1 MGKAKVNN
9 RRNTRD
15 FGHRYRKKPC
25 LLCIDDIDW
34 VDYKDID
41 FLKRYVTERGKIK
54 ARRITGNCAQHQRDV
69 AVAIKTAREL
79 ALLPYT
85 QRVSAERMGSHRQ
98 PSYLADMDTG
108 DMEDRGYLG
117 ATPNGI
123 EDIEIPQA
131 VLTDDAVEM
140 HFVDPGVAGGVGAQ
154 SVQAVQDAGGAQS
167 VEPVQ
172 PVESVESVQDVEP
185 ARDAGSAKDIGD
197 FQGLEDAEGEESAI
211 GAEGIQDSGGIQE

>member
-1 MGKAKVNN
+1 MGKTKVNN
-9 RRNTRD
+9 RRTARD

-85 QRVSAERMGSHRQ
+85 QRVSAERMGAHRRS
-98 PSYLADMDTG
+98 SYSADP
-108 DMEDRGYLG
+108 DMESMESMEG
-117 ATPNGI
+117 
-123 EDIEIPQA
+123 IEIPKA
-131 VLTDDAVEM
+131 ALLDDSGSDDSVEI
-140 HFVDPGVAGGVGAQ
+140 HFADPSMVDPSMIDPSILGD
-154 SVQAVQDAGGAQS
+154 VQDAVDDHGTGD
-167 VEPVQ
+167 VQ
-172 PVESVESVQDVEP
+172 DTGSEEDAESGENVSGQDVSSGQDTSVQDRG
-185 ARDAGSAKDIGD
+185 A
-197 FQGLEDAEGEESAI
+197 AEE
-211 GAEGIQDSGGIQE
+211 

>member
-98 PSYLADMDTG
+98 PSYLADMDTE

-154 SVQAVQDAGGAQS
+154 SV
-167 VEPVQ
+167 E

-185 ARDAGSAKDIGD
+185 AQDAGSAKDIGD
-197 FQGLEDAEGEESAI
+197 FQGLEDAEGEKSAI

>member
-85 QRVSAERMGSHRQ
+85 QRVSAERMGSRRQ
-98 PSYLADMDTG
+98 PSYLADLDTE

-140 HFVDPGVAGGVGAQ
+140 HLADPGIAGGVGAQ
-154 SVQAVQDAGGAQS
+154 SVEPGQDVEDVEPVEDAGGAQ
-167 VEPVQ
+167 
-172 PVESVESVQDVEP
+172 DVE
-185 ARDAGSAKDIGD
+185 DIGD
-197 FQGLEDAEGEESAI
+197 FQGSEDAEGEESAT
-211 GAEGIQDSGGIQE
+211 GAEGVQDSGGIQE

>member
-9 RRNTRD
+9 RRNMRD

-34 VDYKDID
+34 VDYKDIE

-69 AVAIKTAREL
+69 AIAIKTAREL

-98 PSYLADMDTG
+98 PSYATDLDR
-108 DMEDRGYLG
+108 EDRDYLG
-117 ATPNGI
+117 ATPDMI
-123 EDIEIPQA
+123 EDIEISQS
-131 VLTDDAVEM
+131 VLMDDVVEM
-140 HFVDPGVAGGVGAQ
+140 HFADLGVAG
-154 SVQAVQDAGGAQS
+154 SAQS
-167 VEPVQ
+167 VEPV
-172 PVESVESVQDVEP
+172 ETAEP
-185 ARDAGSAKDIGD
+185 AQGGGDAQGGDDI
-197 FQGLEDAEGEESAI
+197 EDSQTSEDTEGEESTTSA
-211 GAEGIQDSGGIQE
+211 GDIQDSGDIQE

>member
-1 MGKAKVNN
+1 MGKAKAKVSN
-9 RRNTRD
+9 RRTARD

-85 QRVSAERMGSHRQ
+85 QRVSAERMGARRQ
-98 PSYLADMDTG
+98 VDRSDDLDMSAMEGIDISGAALLDDMADM
-108 DMEDRGYLG
+108 
-117 ATPNGI
+117 
-123 EDIEIPQA
+123 
-131 VLTDDAVEM
+131 
-140 HFVDPGVAGGVGAQ
+140 HFADPSIVDPSVLEGVRYEEMGEVAMGIRDEAESRDVIAGQDRESEEDTSGGDLGSTQ
-154 SVQAVQDAGGAQS
+154 DILVQDMGV
-167 VEPVQ
+167 VE
-172 PVESVESVQDVEP
+172 E
-185 ARDAGSAKDIGD
+185 
-197 FQGLEDAEGEESAI
+197 
-211 GAEGIQDSGGIQE
+211 

>member
-1 MGKAKVNN
+1 MGKTKVNN
-9 RRNTRD
+9 RRTARD

-85 QRVSAERMGSHRQ
+85 QRVSAERMGAHRRS
-98 PSYLADMDTG
+98 SYSADP
-108 DMEDRGYLG
+108 DMESMEGMEG
-117 ATPNGI
+117 
-123 EDIEIPQA
+123 IEIPKA
-131 VLTDDAVEM
+131 ALLDDSGSDDSVEI
-140 HFVDPGVAGGVGAQ
+140 HFADPSMVDPSMVDPSILGD
-154 SVQAVQDAGGAQS
+154 VQDAVDDHGTGDVRDAVDDHGTGD
-167 VEPVQ
+167 VEDTGSEEDT
-172 PVESVESVQDVEP
+172 ESGENVSGQDVSSGQDTSVQDRG
-185 ARDAGSAKDIGD
+185 A
-197 FQGLEDAEGEESAI
+197 AEE
-211 GAEGIQDSGGIQE
+211 